1 MVSLPPLSPR
11 QQQILRLISQ
21 FITRHGLPPT
31 RADLAQALR
40 LRNRQ
45 GIDQHLRALEHK
57 GYLRLEPGIA
67 RGIRLLSA
75 DSTPGA
81 AANMATHSSLLP
93 LYGRVA
99 AGIPREST
107 LLPLYGRVAAGIP
120 RESTLLPLYGR
131 VAAGIPT
138 LAESNIEEEIA
149 IDRGLFHPRPDFLLR
164 VHGLSMRDAG
174 IAHRDILAVHRLAE
188 ARNGQIVVARL
199 GDEATVKY
207 YHRHGP
213 LLRLEPAN
221 PEFTPIQIDLR
232 RDSCEIEGIVV
243 GVVRTELPRR
253 VQAST

>member
-1 MVSLPPLSPR
+1 MRSGIPYICMVSLPPLSPR

-31 RADLAQALR
+31 RADLARALQ

-67 RGIRLLSA
+67 RGIRLLTP
-75 DSTPGA
+75 DSTLRA
-81 AANMATHSSLLP
+81 AAN
-93 LYGRVA
+93 VA
-99 AGIPREST
+99 VHST
-107 LLPLYGRVAAGIP
+107 LLPLYGRVAAG
-120 RESTLLPLYGR
+120 
-131 VAAGIPT
+131 VPT
-138 LAESNIEEEIA
+138 LAQSNIEEEIA
-149 IDRGLFHPRPDFLLR
+149 IDRGLFRPRPDFLLR

-174 IAHRDILAVHRLAE
+174 IAHRDILAVHRTVE

-207 YHRHGP
+207 YHRQGP

-232 RDSCEIEGIVV
+232 RDPCEIEGIVV
-243 GVVRTELPRR
+243 GVVRTELPHR

>member
-21 FITRHGLPPT
+21 FMTRHGLPPT
-31 RADLAQALR
+31 RADLARALQ

-67 RGIRLLSA
+67 RGIRLLTP
-75 DSTPGA
+75 DSTI
-81 AANMATHSSLLP
+81 
-93 LYGRVA
+93 RVA
-99 AGIPREST
+99 ANVAAHST
-107 LLPLYGRVAAGIP
+107 LLPLYGRVAAG
-120 RESTLLPLYGR
+120 T
-131 VAAGIPT
+131 PT
-138 LAESNIEEEIA
+138 LAQSNIEEEIA
-149 IDRGLFHPRPDFLLR
+149 IDRGLFRPRPDFLLR

-174 IAHRDILAVHRLAE
+174 IAHRDILAVHRTVE

-207 YHRHGP
+207 YHRQGP

-232 RDSCEIEGIVV
+232 RDPCEIEGIVV
-243 GVVRTELPRR
+243 GVVRTELP
-253 VQAST
+253 